1 LFAGSV
7 QWPLCL
13 TCLSFGMLGTI
24 ILILQGVKLDSFSVV
39 GVWYWLMWNDLMQGR
54 SIFWIQI

>member
-13 TCLSFGMLGTI
+13 MYLSFSMLRTI
-24 ILILQGVKLDSFSVV
+24 ILILQGVKLNSFSVV
-39 GVWYWLMWNDLMQGR
+39 GVWYWPMWNDLMQGR